1 LNGSATASA
10 SRGRRLDLRAVA
22 SELVTARRF
31 ADAAAERFGLDEQ
44 ERYSFTFA
52 VNEAVSNAIEHGR
65 SSPEG
70 TIRVNVAEEAEALVF
85 CVEDYGSF
93 APKAPG
99 VETLPERGRGLA
111 FMAAFVDEVDVTRG
125 AHGTL
130 VRLCKRRSPS

>member
-10 SRGRRLDLRAVA
+10 SLGRRIDLRAVP

-31 ADAAAERFGLDEQ
+31 ATAAAERFGLDEQ
-44 ERYSFTFA
+44 ERYAFTFA

-65 SSPEG
+65 PARDG
-70 TIRVNVAEEAEALVF
+70 TIRMSVGEEADALVF
-85 CVEDYGSF
+85 CIEDYGTF

-99 VETLPERGRGLA
+99 VEALPERGRGLA

-130 VRLCKRRSPS
+130 VRLCKRRAA